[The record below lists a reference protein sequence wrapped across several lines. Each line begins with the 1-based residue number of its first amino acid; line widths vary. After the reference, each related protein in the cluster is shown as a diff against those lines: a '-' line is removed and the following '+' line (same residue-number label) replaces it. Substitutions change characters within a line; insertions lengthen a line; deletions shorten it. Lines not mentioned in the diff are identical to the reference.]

1 MTAAI
6 DAFYAFAPPERF
18 AIDDGTIAV
27 RSFGSGPAVVF
38 VHGFPVHGATWR
50 WLLPDLA
57 ARFRC
62 LVVDLP
68 GLGDG
73 GWTRATD
80 FTFTG
85 QARRL
90 ARLAE
95 RLGLER
101 FGIVAHDTGG
111 TVARHTALLTPERVD
126 RIALIN
132 TEIPGHRPPWIPLY
146 QRTALLPG
154 AAASFRLLL
163 RSRRFLRSGMGFR
176 EFYSDRRLLD
186 EPERLGP
193 YLAPLLASQERMEG
207 MPPLPRGARVGG
219 RRRARAPP
227 RRAEDAGAPP
237 LGRGCHGTFPA
248 DLAEP
253 MARQLGGPARF
264 VRIPRASLMPH
275 EERPDAVLEHLL
287 SFLAGASDATR
298 CRALTAALLRGPNPR
313 RVR

>member
-1 MTAAI
+1 MAA
-6 DAFYAFAPPERF
+6 ARSTPSTPPRRPERF

-111 TVARHTALLTPERVD
+111 TVARHAALLTPERVD

-154 AAASFRLLL
+154 AAACV
-163 RSRRFLRSGMGFR
+163 
-176 EFYSDRRLLD
+176 
-186 EPERLGP
+186 P
-193 YLAPLLASQERMEG
+193 
-207 MPPLPRGARVGG
+207 PPLAEPALPPLRHGLPRVLQRSA
-219 RRRARAPP
+219 AP
-227 RRAEDAGAPP
+227 RRAGAPRAP
-237 LGRGCHGTFPA
+237 TLPRSSRRGSGWKAC
-248 DLAEP
+248 
-253 MARQLGGPARF
+253 
-264 VRIPRASLMPH
+264 S
-275 EERPDAVLEHLL
+275 
-287 SFLAGASDATR
+287 ATS
-298 CRALTAALLRGPNPR
+298 RGPSGRPSTR
-313 RVR
+313 WRTGTPS